1 MRCSKSG
8 LCLHMRKQRPL
19 FHYLKIGIYSAMEEN
34 KIPHYINDPV
44 INRLTAPENKLYRPK
59 ISFVKTALVVIG
71 TVIVTSGISLLLVL
85 IFKRTG
91 WFNLG
96 RKNQIQAFLNIY
108 LIIQLLI
115 LALTLKYIL
124 IWFIRVYQR
133 YAKSETRLRCCYTP
147 SCSEYAILAL
157 KKYGVL
163 IGGIKA
169 VRRLLRCGPPGGID
183 YP

>member
-1 MRCSKSG
+1 
-8 LCLHMRKQRPL
+8 
-19 FHYLKIGIYSAMEEN
+19 MEEK

-59 ISFVKTALVVIG
+59 ISFVKAALVVIV
-71 TVIVTSGISLLLVL
+71 TVIATMGISFILAMLFRKIGWFEFENKSQSQAFLDVYWIVQLLVL
-85 IFKRTG
+85 V
-91 WFNLG
+91 
-96 RKNQIQAFLNIY
+96 
-108 LIIQLLI
+108 
-115 LALTLKYIL
+115 LTLRYIM

-157 KKYGVL
+157 KKYGAL

-169 VRRLLRCGPPGGID
+169 VKRLLRCGPPGGID

>member
-1 MRCSKSG
+1 
-8 LCLHMRKQRPL
+8 
-19 FHYLKIGIYSAMEEN
+19 MEKK
-34 KIPHYINDPV
+34 KIPYYINDPV

-59 ISFVKTALVVIG
+59 IDFGKTFGVVLGVISGTMGVSLLISAFLRHFGVYGFENKGHWEAFVSIYWMLQVFVLVV
-71 TVIVTSGISLLLVL
+71 
-85 IFKRTG
+85 
-91 WFNLG
+91 
-96 RKNQIQAFLNIY
+96 
-108 LIIQLLI
+108 
-115 LALTLKYIL
+115 TLKYVF
-124 IWFIRVYQR
+124 IWCIRVYQR

-157 KKYGVL
+157 KKYGAL

>member
-1 MRCSKSG
+1 VNGK
-8 LCLHMRKQRPL
+8 K
-19 FHYLKIGIYSAMEEN
+19 

-59 ISFVKTALVVIG
+59 INFVKATLVVIG
-71 TVIVTSGISLLLVL
+71 TVIATLGVSFLVALLLRKAGLFRFENKSQSQAFLSVYWIAQLLVL
-85 IFKRTG
+85 V
-91 WFNLG
+91 
-96 RKNQIQAFLNIY
+96 
-108 LIIQLLI
+108 
-115 LALTLKYIL
+115 LTLRYIM

-157 KKYGVL
+157 KKYGAL

-169 VRRLLRCGPPGGID
+169 VKRLLRCGPPGGID

>member
-1 MRCSKSG
+1 
-8 LCLHMRKQRPL
+8 
-19 FHYLKIGIYSAMEEN
+19 MEEK

-44 INRLTAPENKLYRPK
+44 INRLTAPENKLYRPEIHFGK
-59 ISFVKTALVVIG
+59 AIGITLGVICGTFAVSFLISALFVKLDLFGFENKSQPQAFFSVYWIAQ
-71 TVIVTSGISLLLVL
+71 LLV
-85 IFKRTG
+85 FVV
-91 WFNLG
+91 
-96 RKNQIQAFLNIY
+96 
-108 LIIQLLI
+108 
-115 LALTLKYIL
+115 TLRYIM
-124 IWFIRVYQR
+124 IWFIRIYQR

>member
-1 MRCSKSG
+1 
-8 LCLHMRKQRPL
+8 
-19 FHYLKIGIYSAMEEN
+19 MEEK

-59 ISFVKTALVVIG
+59 ISFVKAALVVIG
-71 TVIVTSGISLLLVL
+71 TVLTTIGISLLLVL
-85 IFKRTG
+85 LFRKTG
-91 WFNLG
+91 LFGFEN
-96 RKNQIQAFLNIY
+96 KSQMQAFFCVYWIA
-108 LIIQLLI
+108 QLLV
-115 LALTLKYIL
+115 LVLTLRYIM

-157 KKYGVL
+157 KKYGAL
-163 IGGIKA
+163 IGGIRA
-169 VRRLLRCGPPGGID
+169 VKRLLRCGPPGGID

>member
-1 MRCSKSG
+1 
-8 LCLHMRKQRPL
+8 
-19 FHYLKIGIYSAMEEN
+19 MEEK

-44 INRLTAPENKLYRPK
+44 INRLTAPENKLYRPE
-59 ISFVKTALVVIG
+59 ISFVKATLVVIG
-71 TVIVTSGISLLLVL
+71 TVIATLGVSFLLALL
-85 IFKRTG
+85 FRKIG
-91 WFNLG
+91 WFGFEN
-96 RKNQIQAFLNIY
+96 KSQPQAFFNVYWIA
-108 LIIQLLI
+108 QLL
-115 LALTLKYIL
+115 AFVLTLRYIM

-133 YAKSETRLRCCYTP
+133 YAKSETRLRCWYTP

-157 KKYGVL
+157 KKYGAL

>member
-1 MRCSKSG
+1 
-8 LCLHMRKQRPL
+8 
-19 FHYLKIGIYSAMEEN
+19 MEEK

-59 ISFVKTALVVIG
+59 ISFVKAALVVIG
-71 TVIVTSGISLLLVL
+71 TVIATLGISFLLALLFRKIGWFEFENKSQPQVFLSVYWIVQLLVL
-85 IFKRTG
+85 V
-91 WFNLG
+91 
-96 RKNQIQAFLNIY
+96 
-108 LIIQLLI
+108 
-115 LALTLKYIL
+115 LTLRYIM

-157 KKYGVL
+157 KKYGAL

>member
-1 MRCSKSG
+1 
-8 LCLHMRKQRPL
+8 
-19 FHYLKIGIYSAMEEN
+19 MEEK

-59 ISFVKTALVVIG
+59 ISFVKAAIVVIG
-71 TVIVTSGISLLLVL
+71 TVCTTIGISLLLAL
-85 IFKRTG
+85 LFRRTG
-91 WFNLG
+91 LFGFENKSPL
-96 RKNQIQAFLNIY
+96 QAFWGIY
-108 LIIQLLI
+108 WIAQLLVFV
-115 LALTLKYIL
+115 LTLRYIM

-157 KKYGVL
+157 KKYGALV
-163 IGGIKA
+163 GGIKA